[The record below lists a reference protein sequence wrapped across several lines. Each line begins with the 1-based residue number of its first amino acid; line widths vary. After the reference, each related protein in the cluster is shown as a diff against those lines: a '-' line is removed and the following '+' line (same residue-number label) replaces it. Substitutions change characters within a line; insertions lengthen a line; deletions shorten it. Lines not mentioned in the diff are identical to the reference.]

1 MRIDVWGELSLD
13 VAKEIVNQLRQVYDY
28 NQEQLETYL
37 NPIIEDTVELVI
49 CSSGGEC
56 RVFNLI
62 KNEIDKLKEQG
73 VKIITRATG
82 ICYSTAFLIL
92 LLGDERY
99 GSDRM
104 VSIMN
109 HEGRF
114 ELYQDSTSNQ
124 EDYVVHQKKIED
136 EMDKFI
142 IENTN
147 MTKELLDKYKGRN
160 QWLTYDECIE
170 LGVLT
175 EPKEKEEIIT
185 EQEAI
190 RCMKEYGYT
199 VVSEKEF
206 AEMTKLQ
213 IEN

>member
-49 CSSGGEC
+49 CSDGGEC

-62 KNEIDKLKEQG
+62 KNEVDKLKEQG
-73 VKIITRATG
+73 VKIITRAVG

-99 GSDRM
+99 ASDKM
-104 VSIMN
+104 VSMMN

-114 ELYQDSTSNQ
+114 ELYQDAISNQ
-124 EDYVVHQKKIED
+124 EDYVMHQKKIED
-136 EMDKFI
+136 EVDNFI

-160 QWLTYDECIE
+160 HWLTQNECVE

-175 EPKEKEEIIT
+175 KPKEKEEIIMT

-190 RCMKEYGYT
+190 KCMKEYGYT
-199 VVSEKEF
+199 VVSENEF
-206 AEMTKLQ
+206 AEITKLQ
-213 IEN
+213 V